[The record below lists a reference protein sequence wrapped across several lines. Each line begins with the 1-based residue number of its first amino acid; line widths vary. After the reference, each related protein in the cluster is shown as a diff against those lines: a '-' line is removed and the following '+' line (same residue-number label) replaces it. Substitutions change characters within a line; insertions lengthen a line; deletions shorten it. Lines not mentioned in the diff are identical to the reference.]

1 MKAALLTEYNRIEY
15 TDVPTPV
22 AGPGPGQVRVR
33 VRYASICGS
42 DLHIFK
48 GEFHPRT
55 HVPFIPGHEFA
66 GVVEQVG
73 PGAAGFEVGEQVAV
87 DPIIWCG
94 QCPACRHGIHPACT
108 SLKLVGID
116 LDGGFAQYAV
126 VDAGMAYKVPA
137 SIAPR
142 HAALVEILSIGFH
155 ACRKAEVSEGK
166 TLAIFGAG
174 RVGQSIL
181 QAARTKTSAPIFVV
195 DVLPA
200 RLEIAAR
207 TFDNIR
213 TINALEE
220 NAADVI
226 HNESAG
232 GVDIAFEAVGHAH
245 HLDRTQSPVLACAD
259 SIRGGGTVC
268 VLGLGDDPVPV
279 VFKKLIWKEARLVT
293 SRVSGGEFADAIDAM
308 SRGLLKPEAL
318 ITNTVP
324 LSQTQ
329 QAFENII
336 AHPER
341 ILKTMIEIEW

>member
-15 TDVPTPV
+15 IDVPTPA
-22 AGPGPGQVRVR
+22 AGPGQLLVRVQ
-33 VRYASICGS
+33 YASICGS

-55 HVPFIPGHEFA
+55 PVPFIPGHEFA

-73 PGAAGFEVGEQVAV
+73 ANVEGFAPGEQVAI

-94 QCPACRHGIHPACT
+94 QCPACLHGIHPACT

-116 LDGGFAQYAV
+116 LDGGFAQYAA
-126 VDAGMAYKVPA
+126 VDANMAFKVPA
-137 SIAPR
+137 LIPAR

-155 ACRKAEVSEGK
+155 ACRKADVTEGK

-181 QAARTKTSAPIFVV
+181 QAARTKTKAPIYVV
-195 DVLPA
+195 DILPA
-200 RLEIAAR
+200 RLDIAAR

-220 NAADVI
+220 NAGEVI
-226 HNESAG
+226 RSESAG
-232 GVDIAFEAVGHAH
+232 GVDIAFEAVGHAQFV
-245 HLDRTQSPVLACAD
+245 DRTQSPVLACCD

-268 VLGLGDDPVPV
+268 VLGLGDEPVPV

-293 SRVSGGEFADAIDAM
+293 SRVSGGEFADAINAM
-308 SRGLLKPEAL
+308 SKGLLKPDAM

-329 QAFENII
+329 QAFENIL

-341 ILKTMIEIEW
+341 ILKTLIEIEG